1 MVGPLDD
8 LTGDPTYGYS
18 GLAQEWVYEQLI
30 RVNDDG
36 TLAPALAQKL
46 ERRGRGLHFVIRNG
60 AMFSDGS
67 PVRPSDVVESL
78 ARHSLIGHRESD
90 GILVEPPVSGAA
102 IDAVLPFVVV
112 AARRPGAPSLGSG
125 PFRVTSQNP
134 KMIVLERLRPTANR
148 IQRIELL
155 GFATPREAI
164 ARTLAGAADLLPRV
178 EPRLAEFFDG
188 VNRLRLV
195 RGRSTQAASVAFN
208 MKLNLKERKG
218 LAAVLSK
225 GELGQAAFGKAC
237 VTWSRRNQTEDKLP
251 AGPRLDV
258 LSPSIDDGY
267 ERLALAARRALSS
280 RGGRVRIVSVPE
292 AIRAWASGN
301 VQLLTSPALVWP
313 PAAAGAKF
321 RSNSTENIWHYSD
334 PKVDKALDE
343 GDWEGA
349 QKAIDENPPLALICV
364 QEKLVA
370 VDSRIKNPRL
380 GPLTLLEFV
389 PDWEVS
395 Q

>member
-1 MVGPLDD
+1 
-8 LTGDPTYGYS
+8 
-18 GLAQEWVYEQLI
+18 
-30 RVNDDG
+30 
-36 TLAPALAQKL
+36 
-46 ERRGRGLHFVIRNG
+46 
-60 AMFSDGS
+60 
-67 PVRPSDVVESL
+67 
-78 ARHSLIGHRESD
+78 
-90 GILVEPPVSGAA
+90 
-102 IDAVLPFVVV
+102 
-112 AARRPGAPSLGSG
+112 
-125 PFRVTSQNP
+125 
-134 KMIVLERLRPTANR
+134 
-148 IQRIELL
+148 
-155 GFATPREAI
+155 
-164 ARTLAGAADLLPRV
+164 
-178 EPRLAEFFDG
+178 
-188 VNRLRLV
+188 
-195 RGRSTQAASVAFN
+195 